1 MVGVAEWKELL
12 PTSEALH
19 SLYTLST
26 LSPLYTL
33 STLSLLS
40 LSLSLHSLST
50 LSLHSRYTRQAL
62 DSPVLG
68 PSYGQY
74 TASLTLLWHCAAVTM
89 ALLS

>member
-26 LSPLYTL
+26 LSIHSLYTL
-33 STLSLLS
+33 
-40 LSLSLHSLST
+40 SLST

>member
-19 SLYTLST
+19 SL
-26 LSPLYTL
+26 
-33 STLSLLS
+33 STLSLHS
-40 LSLSLHSLST
+40 LYTLST

>member
-26 LSPLYTL
+26 LSLHSLYTL
-33 STLSLLS
+33 STL
-40 LSLSLHSLST
+40 SLST